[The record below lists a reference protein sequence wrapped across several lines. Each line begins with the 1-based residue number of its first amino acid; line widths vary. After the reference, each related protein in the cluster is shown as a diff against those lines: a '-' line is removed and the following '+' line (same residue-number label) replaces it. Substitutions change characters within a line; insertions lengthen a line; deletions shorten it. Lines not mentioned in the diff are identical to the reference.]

1 MACRRFANA
10 GSHPAKAPTRAAT
23 SAIFCVWEMI
33 RHWQTLTKRCCK
45 TMLVRPTIHGHFRV
59 RQCRHPAACRGSVHH
74 RAAFTIVQRSP
85 SCSVHHRAA
94 FTVSPTRHATS
105 SHSPGRTPGKQQ
117 KASNRFRVR
126 KCFPKVARLS
136 TRESI
141 EHAVWLGLSGPSG
154 LCFAHVTCTH
164 RPLREIDAQHNM
176 RSTLFP

>member
-1 MACRRFANA
+1 MADPCQAAQVVANPALNMVNMFEHTVHVVLADLGARGQMMACRRFANA

-85 SCSVHHRAA
+85 SCSVH
-94 FTVSPTRHATS
+94 
-105 SHSPGRTPGKQQ
+105 
-117 KASNRFRVR
+117 
-126 KCFPKVARLS
+126 RLS
-136 TRESI
+136 DTTCNIVAFAGTHARETTKGI
-141 EHAVWLGLSGPSG
+141 ESLP
-154 LCFAHVTCTH
+154 C
-164 RPLREIDAQHNM
+164 
-176 RSTLFP
+176 